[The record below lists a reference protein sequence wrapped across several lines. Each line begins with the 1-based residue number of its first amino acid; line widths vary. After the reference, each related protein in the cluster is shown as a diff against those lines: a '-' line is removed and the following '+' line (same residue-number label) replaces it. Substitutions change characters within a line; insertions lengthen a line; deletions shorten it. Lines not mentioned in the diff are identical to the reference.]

1 MESFHWGP
9 LIWTLLI
16 VLVVGGLLLFLM
28 VGRRTQE
35 PTKTAPKLRT
45 AAPPRPGGP
54 RRDLAEAAA
63 AAVPPKQRTFAELVS
78 SPLLLR
84 AVEAQGWQRPTP
96 VQSAVIA
103 AAGKGRGVVAVSPT
117 GAGKTAAYL
126 LPALERQLDR
136 EGLHT
141 LVVCPDRSC
150 VQTVVGQARALA
162 REAHLWIGAVHEGE
176 PLERQI
182 RDVRAG
188 FDLLVATASR
198 LVELL
203 RRDELDLSEVEVLVF
218 DETHRLDL
226 TATELAAI
234 LDAVPSGRTAI
245 LMAADLTPAVREL
258 ARAAARD
265 AEWIEAGLPTTA
277 PAERVSSAAASTP
290 AAQSSAGDQPVRNTA
305 PDANAAARSG
315 PRTLGTVKWFNDAKG
330 FGFITPDDAR
340 DDCFVHYSAIVG
352 EGFKSLDEGDRVEFT
367 RVDAPKG
374 PEAENVVKL

>member
-1 MESFHWGP
+1 MESFHWAP
-9 LIWTLLI
+9 LIWTLL
-16 VLVVGGLLLFLM
+16 VVVAVGGLALFL
-28 VGRRTQE
+28 VLGRRTQE

-54 RRDLAEAAA
+54 RKDLAEAAA
-63 AAVPPKQRTFAELVS
+63 AAVSPKQRTFAELVA

-96 VQSAVIA
+96 VQMAVMPA
-103 AAGKGRGVVAVSPT
+103 VGRGRGVVAVAPR

-126 LPALERQLDR
+126 LPALQRQLDR

-141 LVVCPDRSC
+141 LVVCPDGAC
-150 VQTVVGQARALA
+150 VQAVVAQARSLTDDS
-162 REAHLWIGAVHEGE
+162 HLWVGALHEGV

-188 FDLLVATASR
+188 FDVLVATGSR
-198 LVELL
+198 LVDLL
-203 RRDELDLSEVEVLVF
+203 QRGELDLSEVEVLVF
-218 DETHRLDL
+218 DDVDRLDL
-226 TATELAAI
+226 EASELAT
-234 LDAVPSGRTAI
+234 LLEAVPGGRTVMLI
-245 LMAADLTPAVREL
+245 ADEPTPAVREL

-265 AEWIEAGLPTTA
+265 AEWIEAGLPTA
-277 PAERVSSAAASTP
+277 AGPERTSGGARSSGP
-290 AAQSSAGDQPVRNTA
+290 QRNTA
-305 PDANAAARSG
+305 PDAMTAARAG
-315 PRTLGTVKWFNDAKG
+315 PRTRGTVKWFNDAKG

-367 RVDAPKG
+367 RVEAQKG